1 MAESPSLCVFC
12 PASFSGESSPINDLL
27 KSSLRP
33 GREGQGEGNQSLGH
47 WREGG
52 TADSFGLSRGPGT
65 F

>member
-1 MAESPSLCVFC
+1 MAENPSLCVFC
-12 PASFSGESSPINDLL
+12 PASFSGESSPIKDLL

-52 TADSFGLSRGPGT
+52 NR
-65 F
+65 